1 MGFGVQFWRGLRL
14 SAGRFRGCLRAT
26 GFLGSHASGSRCSG
40 SGRVHNIGLEES
52 VEVFP
57 HSVRLSAFIII
68 IITIFSYTPKPYS
81 HV

>member
-1 MGFGVQFWRGLRL
+1 MGFSSGGDLGYRLVGSEGVFGPQGFWGLTL
-14 SAGRFRGCLRAT
+14 QGRAVQGLG
-26 GFLGSHASGSRCSG
+26 GFITSGW
-40 SGRVHNIGLEES
+40 EES